1 MKALYLEENKK
12 ISLLNLVKK
21 LSDTYQLKDTN
32 LSYKINPEAVTYL
45 NKEKFFGLIKPK
57 SEQKIPI
64 YFLYSN
70 EPSPI
75 NINLSIES
83 GFKSDSDI
91 VDENFIASKFD
102 LVLQEGLNKNSK
114 ALKPNQDGVF
124 KSLRTVLTIQWLV
137 IGLMALPIL
146 FEYLTAGNLNIQ
158 LW

>member
-12 ISLLNLVKK
+12 ISILNLVKK
-21 LSDTYQLKDTN
+21 LSDTYQLQNTN

-45 NKEKFFGLIKPK
+45 NNEKLYGLIKPK
-57 SEQKIPI
+57 PHSKTPI

-75 NINLSIES
+75 NINLPIES
-83 GFKSDSDI
+83 GFKSDNDI

-124 KSLRTVLTIQWLV
+124 KSLRVVLTIQWLV

-146 FEYLTAGNLNIQ
+146 FEYITAGNLNIQ